1 MFGHIDKADKTLKNV
16 THRNYYLTQGDSFT
30 LTANP
35 VNGDTSLISK
45 IVFKIGTVKDD
56 GSLSEMF
63 SQDYVLLNDG
73 VYYLAVSS
81 ETTHDWQITEGE
93 PYTYEIEVHYTD
105 GGVNTVEQ
113 SDFTVWSQIRR

>member
-16 THRNYYLTQGDSFT
+16 IHRNYYLTQGDSFT
-30 LTANP
+30 LTAKP
-35 VNGDTSLISK
+35 VNGDSSLISK
-45 IVFKIGTVKDD
+45 IVFKIGTINDD
-56 GSLSEMF
+56 GSLSEMY
-63 SQDYVLLNDG
+63 SQDYVVLNDG
-73 VYYLAVSS
+73 IYYLSVSS
-81 ETTHDWQITEGE
+81 EATHDWPITEGE